1 MVKLTVEVFI
11 DEQTG
16 MQAAAALRLAFL
28 GSTVYVERYIIR
40 AIKKIDETP
49 AREDRYA
56 LTGQGIEAVG

>member
-49 AREDRYA
+49 AREDRYT